1 MTRETGIQTILV
13 SWKEKKLSARARICV
28 CVCVCEREK
37 ERERGGEREG
47 KRESESETET
57 ILVAIRILFY
67 GFISS
72 LNAPKHNKITD
83 QPRGLVVRAS
93 GY

>member
-1 MTRETGIQTILV
+1 MRVREYV
-13 SWKEKKLSARARICV
+13 CV
-28 CVCVCEREK
+28 CVCVCERER
-37 ERERGGEREG
+37 ERERGGE
-47 KRESESETET
+47 RESESETET
-57 ILVAIRILFY
+57 ILAAIRILFY